1 MTTSI
6 AARAFSK
13 ALVVALALL
22 TACGDSN
29 PTVVEPPP
37 AAVASVA
44 VSPPTQSIVLGQP
57 VTLEAQPKAADGT
70 NLDREVRWTSEDES
84 KATVSATGVVTTL
97 AEGEVGIRA
106 TSEGKFGRAVLTIL
120 PVPPVPVAEVRLSV
134 DDEIVLEWD
143 GIAQVSATAYDAQG
157 NVLVDRHVQ
166 WSSNRPS
173 IAAVVNGTIEARNP
187 GTATITAVV
196 EGVPASVGVR
206 VREAPVVEVFI
217 DPFTTGLEIDETFDF
232 SSRVKRANGAIMY
245 EPVSWSSDSPAVAR
259 VDGQFFWYAWIT
271 AVSEG
276 PFRLTATLEG
286 VSTSMALTVTARPTH
301 DLIYN
306 RWANDSSEI
315 FTLSLATAGAIP
327 VRINAGKVSR
337 GPSPSPDGTQ
347 LVFAVSQT
355 LPGGEVQND
364 LYVVRRDGLNMRRL
378 TSMPGWED
386 EPKWSPNGNRILF
399 QATVDNR
406 PDLYVI
412 NVDGTGL
419 TNVTAFI
426 GAEMTDKRHP
436 AWSPD
441 GARIAFTGAVGGQHR
456 IYTIDA
462 NGSNLK
468 QITTDPGFD
477 QSPTF
482 SHDATQIAFSRYNGA
497 ATGYGWDIMIV
508 SSQGGTPVRLSLPGD
523 QHTPAWSPDGKYI
536 AVGGT
541 AVAGTGAT
549 EIYTMRPDGTGLR
562 LRTVNP
568 AGGGGGA
575 PAWIAR
581 P

>member
-1 MTTSI
+1 
-6 AARAFSK
+6 
-13 ALVVALALL
+13 
-22 TACGDSN
+22 
-29 PTVVEPPP
+29 
-37 AAVASVA
+37 
-44 VSPPTQSIVLGQP
+44 
-57 VTLEAQPKAADGT
+57 
-70 NLDREVRWTSEDES
+70 
-84 KATVSATGVVTTL
+84 
-97 AEGEVGIRA
+97 
-106 TSEGKFGRAVLTIL
+106 
-120 PVPPVPVAEVRLSV
+120 
-134 DDEIVLEWD
+134 
-143 GIAQVSATAYDAQG
+143 
-157 NVLVDRHVQ
+157 
-166 WSSNRPS
+166 
-173 IAAVVNGTIEARNP
+173 
-187 GTATITAVV
+187 
-196 EGVPASVGVR
+196 
-206 VREAPVVEVFI
+206 
-217 DPFTTGLEIDETFDF
+217 
-232 SSRVKRANGAIMY
+232 
-245 EPVSWSSDSPAVAR
+245 
-259 VDGQFFWYAWIT
+259 
-271 AVSEG
+271 
-276 PFRLTATLEG
+276 
-286 VSTSMALTVTARPTH
+286 
-301 DLIYN
+301 
-306 RWANDSSEI
+306 
-315 FTLSLATAGAIP
+315 
-327 VRINAGKVSR
+327 
-337 GPSPSPDGTQ
+337 
-347 LVFAVSQT
+347 
-355 LPGGEVQND
+355 VQND